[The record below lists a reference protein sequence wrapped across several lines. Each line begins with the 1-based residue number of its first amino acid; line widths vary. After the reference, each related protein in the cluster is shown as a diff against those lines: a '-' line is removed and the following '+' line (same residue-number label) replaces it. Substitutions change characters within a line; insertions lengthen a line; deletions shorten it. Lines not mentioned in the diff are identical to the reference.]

1 MKVIYCEGASYGKE
15 RKACSKQ
22 LTPQLMVSVENLIV
36 AYLFKRLAVI
46 DGT

>member
-1 MKVIYCEGASYGKE
+1 MVNSEGARYGNE

-22 LTPQLMVSVENLIV
+22 LTPLVIVFVEKLIV

-46 DGT
+46 YGT